1 MRETFEINRNYMDRI
16 RARNSTTTFLVS
28 IRLNMYE
35 SNEELLERKK
45 EGGEK
50 EKNWLDPWSIN
61 NARETSWKALARFSP
76 ITRR

>member
-1 MRETFEINRNYMDRI
+1 
-16 RARNSTTTFLVS
+16 
-28 IRLNMYE
+28 MYE